1 MARCEGTTKEGA
13 RCRRPPKAGSTFCSW
28 HAARAESEAPNDVDA
43 APNETDTAAN
53 DVDAATNEPDT
64 GAKGPDTATKKVRA
78 VAKRDPTA
86 SGGRRP
92 ARKHP
97 LAGVAV
103 VGVVTVALLALRRVI
118 RF

>member
-28 HAARAESEAPNDVDA
+28 HAARAESEA
-43 APNETDTAAN
+43 AN

-64 GAKGPDTATKKVRA
+64 GAKGPDTATEKVRA